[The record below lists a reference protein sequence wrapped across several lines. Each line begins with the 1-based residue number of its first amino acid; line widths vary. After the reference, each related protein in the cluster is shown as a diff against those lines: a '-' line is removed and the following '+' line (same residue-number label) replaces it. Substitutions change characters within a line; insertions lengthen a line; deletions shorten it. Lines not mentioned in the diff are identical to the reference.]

1 MRTSGGFGGSTSA
14 PSRNGSSSTSSGPP
28 VSSLSTSTSRVHEDF
43 MSGVLSGVNE
53 TPTFFINGVRDDDSD
68 DDSYETKVLLHALER
83 AAAVGPRIDS
93 RRRNR

>member
-1 MRTSGGFGGSTSA
+1 
-14 PSRNGSSSTSSGPP
+14 
-28 VSSLSTSTSRVHEDF
+28 